1 MKIFWKSS
9 VSYCEHMGVFSLT
22 VTKLKQE
29 FFLYDFLSLDK
40 TLENMTHSSE
50 NTEVPV
56 KQTNQNIQNS

>member
-1 MKIFWKSS
+1 
-9 VSYCEHMGVFSLT
+9 MGVFSLT

-56 KQTNQNIQNS
+56 KQTNQNIQNSWIST